1 MGTGI
6 MILYIY
12 ALNVPR
18 KSGDSMDQKYI
29 MAGLR
34 LDWLSWIGMPM
45 LYDGGLC
52 VNRSLEEH
60 EYSTKRRGVLTV

>member
-1 MGTGI
+1 MNEQ
-6 MILYIY
+6 Y
-12 ALNVPR
+12 
-18 KSGDSMDQKYI
+18 K
-29 MAGLR
+29 MAGLG
-34 LDWLSWIGMPM
+34 LDWLTWIGMPM